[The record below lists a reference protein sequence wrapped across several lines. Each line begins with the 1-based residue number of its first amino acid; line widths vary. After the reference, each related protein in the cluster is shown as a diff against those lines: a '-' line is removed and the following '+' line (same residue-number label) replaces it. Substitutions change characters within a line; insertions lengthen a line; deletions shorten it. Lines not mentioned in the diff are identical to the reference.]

1 MSLSSD
7 MAAIIQSQVDLG
19 EGETIEYRPYQGI
32 PRMIPALIDRTE
44 PTFEFVGG
52 GDVPAL
58 RYQVRVAKHA
68 VTGIVAPNEGQD
80 TFKLKVN
87 TEDLSPVAFRLAR
100 ILASD
105 SGAYTLE
112 VVK

>member
-1 MSLSSD
+1 MSLASD

-19 EGETIEYRPYQGI
+19 EGETIEYRPYKGI

-44 PTFEFVGG
+44 PTFEFHGG
-52 GDVPAL
+52 GEIPTL
-58 RYQVRVAKHA
+58 RYQVRVANHA
-68 VTGIVAPNEGQD
+68 VTGVVNPTESQD
-80 TFKLKVN
+80 TFKLKV
-87 TEDLSPVAFRLAR
+87 TRDDLLPVVFRLSRVLAR
-100 ILASD
+100 D

>member
-19 EGETIEYRPYQGI
+19 EGETIEYRPYKGI
-32 PRMIPALIDRTE
+32 PRMIPAIIDRTE
-44 PTFEFVGG
+44 PTFEFHGG
-52 GDVPAL
+52 GEVPTL
-58 RYQVRVAKHA
+58 RYQIMVAKHP
-68 VTGIVAPNEGQD
+68 VTGVVDPTESQD
-80 TFKLKVN
+80 TFKLKV
-87 TEDLSPVAFRLAR
+87 TRDDLVPVVVRLAR
-100 ILASD
+100 VLQRD